1 GLHLLIAPR
10 RIGRLQVGLVDHP
23 RPPGPTRFGAFA
35 GPARPAA
42 FGDDAFKVFLEV
54 GQGNALLAGFGY
66 SSMLKWWAL

>member
-1 GLHLLIAPR
+1 LQIRFINDPR
-10 RIGRLQVGLVDHP
+10 A
-23 RPPGPTRFGAFA
+23 PGPTRFGAFA